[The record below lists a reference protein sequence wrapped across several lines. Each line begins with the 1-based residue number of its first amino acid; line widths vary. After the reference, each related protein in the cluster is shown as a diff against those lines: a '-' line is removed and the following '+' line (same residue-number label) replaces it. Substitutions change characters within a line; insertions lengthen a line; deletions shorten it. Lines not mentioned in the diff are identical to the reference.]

1 MWKKPRSRRIRG
13 GSFNGFKRL
22 QIFSLLDAAAVV
34 VLVVVAGGSD
44 RDVGRGGH

>member
-22 QIFSLLDAAAVV
+22 QIFSLLDAGVV
-34 VLVVVAGGSD
+34 VVVAAAGGSD
-44 RDVGRGGH
+44 RDVGRGGR

>member
-22 QIFSLLDAAAVV
+22 QIFSLLDAAAA
-34 VLVVVAGGSD
+34 VVAGGSD
-44 RDVGRGGH
+44 RDVVGGDGGGH